1 MMGIF
6 AGIVL
11 GLISGTLSLVAYSG
25 PLDQPWIGLVI
36 ASALVACGSW
46 LVSRLAG
53 VLGWVFYA
61 LSTLGV
67 TIWLLFFGSADTAL
81 YTDHQ
86 WATHVWLVLLPL
98 ALITAPLIEKI
109 SSRSAMPASQVGT
122 VGEPRNEE

>member
-53 VLGWVFYA
+53 VLGWVF
-61 LSTLGV
+61 T
-67 TIWLLFFGSADTAL
+67 
-81 YTDHQ
+81 
-86 WATHVWLVLLPL
+86 
-98 ALITAPLIEKI
+98 
-109 SSRSAMPASQVGT
+109 R
-122 VGEPRNEE
+122 